1 MKYIRKFNESKNIFQ
16 EIEFDEEMMYKT
28 SMIINLIP
36 QPYEEGLKKLDNC
49 IKSNLDKDILYR
61 IGGKTPL
68 LFFNSEFTSKN
79 IVSDFIT
86 SMIDDKD
93 MEKISNVI
101 THPGADDELEFVVSL
116 EINNRI
122 VLILHSPDRG
132 SSLRI
137 EDDNY
142 KIKFDEVLK
151 IIEVL
156 CQIYNEKLSK

>member
-1 MKYIRKFNESKNIFQ
+1 MKYIKKFNESKEDIFH

-68 LFFNSEFTSKN
+68 LFFNSESTSKN
-79 IVSDFIT
+79 VVTDFIT

-101 THPGADDELEFVVSL
+101 THHGTDDELEFVVSL

-122 VLILHSPDRG
+122 VLILHSERG

-151 IIEVL
+151 IVEVL